1 MKDMMLPVFFHIP
14 KNAGT
19 YVYNVSF
26 RLISSKLDVGGRLY
40 NLQVQKGDRIVYRL
54 ICSAK
59 NGLSDKYKLMNNA
72 GWVVVQYDDLNLDD
86 LNLYFVEVCSS
97 SFGCYREEIY
107 DNLQS
112 DAEPYEFLILREPY
126 ERTLS
131 LFSYLTSPQ
140 SEHELTS
147 GIFDGMEIV
156 DYLNSDYLEGSWL
169 IRNLLN
175 IPNETP
181 IIKQH
186 FDGTC
191 EILDNFLISDIK
203 NVDSLLSQ
211 VFGYC
216 YGIKDCSVKQQEI
229 YSNKTKIKVECD
241 FDSLDQQTK
250 DHFNN
255 QTQWDNKLYKRYVNI
270 TQT

>member
-1 MKDMMLPVFFHIP
+1 MQKLPVFFHIP

-19 YVYNVSF
+19 YIYNRSF
-26 RLISSKLDVGGRLY
+26 NIVKQLVNTKQKTY
-40 NLQVQKGDRIVYRL
+40 NLEVKKEGLTSYLIV
-54 ICSAK
+54 CSSDK
-59 NGLSDKYKLMNNA
+59 GLSDKYKVMNGA
-72 GWVVVQYDDLNLDD
+72 SWVCVDYEDLQLDD
-86 LNLYFVEVCSS
+86 LNLYFIEVCDQ
-97 SFGCYREEIY
+97 SFGLYKDDIY
-107 DNLQS
+107 KKLNKDIKTF
-112 DAEPYEFLILREPY
+112 EFLSLRDPY
-126 ERTLS
+126 ERILS
-131 LFSYLTSPQ
+131 LFSYLKSAQ
-140 SEHELTS
+140 SSHESTS

-186 FDGTC
+186 FDSAC

-203 NVDSLLSQ
+203 NVDSLLSR

-216 YGIKDCSVKQQEI
+216 YGIKDCSTKQQEI

-255 QTQWDNKLYKRYVNI
+255 QTKWDRLLFEKY
-270 TQT
+270 T